1 VEKVEVDFIKGHM
14 GGNEIIL
21 LNGHQIPDG
30 QERDKSA
37 VALTPPS
44 VRGHQAGLLYND
56 EKGIRVKVVSVT
68 GLDFISMCGGL
79 TQVLGKALERD
90 DFADRYEVTTQEPT
104 TEVTLFTDAG
114 PIYLSLRIEDNEVV
128 KTETEMN
135 SFLQESYQKGVR
147 PTEVGGV
154 PAYKVGEALCTELDD
169 IKDKFPS
176 VDFGELGSDALN
188 IFENIQNDFVE
199 KFFPKSGINGKT
211 KGKTFAIYDRHPGGT
226 GDIRVIFPHD
236 VSTGHIEPSCGTG
249 TSIVGVTMGERG
261 QIPSDGEVELVAES
275 GGDTSHIGGPE
286 RTTLNMEMTEGKV
299 EGIAFNHSLV
309 ELLAQGTLWA

>member
-1 VEKVEVDFIKGHM
+1 MKTVEVEFIKGHM

-90 DFADRYEVTTQEPT
+90 DLADRYEVTTQEPT

-114 PIYLSLRIEDNEVV
+114 PIYLTLNIEDGQVV

-147 PTEVGGV
+147 PTEVAGV
-154 PAYKVGEALCTELDD
+154 PAYKVGGALCSELDD
-169 IKDKFPS
+169 IKDRFPS
-176 VDFGELGSDALN
+176 VDFGELGTEAYSV
-188 IFENIQNDFVE
+188 FEKIQNDFVE
-199 KFFPKSGINGKT
+199 RFFPESGTKGKT
-211 KGKTFAIYDRHPGGT
+211 QGKTFAIYDRHPEKS

-249 TSIVGVTMGERG
+249 TSVVGITMCERG
-261 QIPSDGEVELVAES
+261 QISGDGELRLIAES
-275 GGDTSHIGGPE
+275 GGDTHHLGGPE
-286 RTTLNMEMTEGKV
+286 KTTLQMKMKKGRV
-299 EGIAFNHSLV
+299 ESISFNHSLV
-309 ELLAQGTLWA
+309 ELLAQGTLWL

>member
-1 VEKVEVDFIKGHM
+1 MKTVEVEFIKGHM

-79 TQVLGKALERD
+79 TQVLGKALEQGN
-90 DFADRYEVTTQEPT
+90 FADIYEITTQET
-104 TEVTLFTDAG
+104 TTDVTLFTDAG
-114 PIYLSLRIEDNEVV
+114 PIYLTLNIEDGQVV

-147 PTEVGGV
+147 PTEVAGV
-154 PAYKVGEALCTELDD
+154 PAYKVGGALCSELDD
-169 IKDKFPS
+169 IKDRFPS
-176 VDFGELGSDALN
+176 VDFGELGTEAYSV
-188 IFENIQNDFVE
+188 FEKIQNDFVE
-199 KFFPKSGINGKT
+199 RFFPESGTKGKT
-211 KGKTFAIYDRHPGGT
+211 QGKTFAIYDRHPEKS

-249 TSIVGVTMGERG
+249 TSVVGITMCERG
-261 QIPSDGEVELVAES
+261 QISGDGELRLIAES
-275 GGDTSHIGGPE
+275 GGDTHHLGGPE
-286 RTTLNMEMTEGKV
+286 KTTLQMKMKKGRV
-299 EGIAFNHSLV
+299 ESISFNHSLV
-309 ELLAQGTLWA
+309 ELLAQGTLWL